1 MKSNGSKR
9 KALVLYG
16 KRRRRFGSQSTLT
29 FGLQST
35 MNGINSSWN
44 GVDGSGI
51 IVAVADGGLDS
62 GVNDSTMHADF
73 SDHILDIVSGMTV
86 GAVYVWL
93 LRLTTVHQTSMAMVL
108 TSQALFLA
116 MELILQAT
124 LRGWHQKRNFT
135 SKPSAFGVPMQR
147 QPPIDA
153 RYSLKGIPSNLVEL
167 FKQGAENGS
176 RVHTNSWGSSDAGAY
191 TTSSM
196 QADIAARDYQNMTI
210 LFSTAGND
218 GVDNNGNG
226 EVDLDSIGSPATAK
240 SVLTVG
246 ASENDRPSI
255 TTVYGPGYGSPISTD
270 QYADNISGLAAFSS
284 RGPTDDNR
292 VKPEVVAPGT
302 FVLSALTRYNTRT
315 VGWAPHS
322 ADYVYMGGTSMSTP
336 LTAGAT
342 ALLLEHL
349 IDNMG
354 HEDPNSS
361 LVKAIFAASATDMV
375 GQYSSAT
382 NGAGETAPNNHE
394 GWGRVDMRSALN
406 TTWVD
411 NESLTT
417 GVNRGWSFNIPSN
430 APDQMLP
437 LRGPIRSQLLWQ
449 EPILLTILTLR
460 LKIHLERGLNCQTML
475 TPFEI

>member
-1 MKSNGSKR
+1 
-9 KALVLYG
+9 
-16 KRRRRFGSQSTLT
+16 
-29 FGLQST
+29 
-35 MNGINSSWN
+35 
-44 GVDGSGI
+44 
-51 IVAVADGGLDS
+51 
-62 GVNDSTMHADF
+62 
-73 SDHILDIVSGMTV
+73 
-86 GAVYVWL
+86 
-93 LRLTTVHQTSMAMVL
+93 
-108 TSQALFLA
+108 
-116 MELILQAT
+116 
-124 LRGWHQKRNFT
+124 
-135 SKPSAFGVPMQR
+135 
-147 QPPIDA
+147 
-153 RYSLKGIPSNLVEL
+153 
-167 FKQGAENGS
+167 
-176 RVHTNSWGSSDAGAY
+176 
-191 TTSSM
+191 
-196 QADIAARDYQNMTI
+196 MTI
-210 LFSTAGND
+210 LFSAGND

-255 TTVYGPGYGSPISTD
+255 TNVYGPGYGSSISTD

-375 GQYSSAT
+375 GQYSSST

-406 TTWVD
+406 D
-411 NESLTT
+411 
-417 GVNRGWSFNIPSN
+417 F
-430 APDQMLP
+430 
-437 LRGPIRSQLLWQ
+437 
-449 EPILLTILTLR
+449 
-460 LKIHLERGLNCQTML
+460 H
-475 TPFEI
+475 